1 MKKFVR
7 EHPAIALTF
16 VAMALGAIPMA
27 LVWSG
32 VLSSGFSQLG
42 ALSASAAG
50 IILAGVEGGRNRVRE
65 LLRRGLIWRVGIE
78 WWVVAIL
85 LGAGIGAG
93 SLILAELLAG
103 VPLDWGALGP
113 IWNVVP
119 MMILLIVFAGLGE
132 EFGWRGFLL
141 PRLQL
146 RHNALVSSLIVGA
159 FHTLWHLPLFFSDG
173 TDQYEMTQTLG
184 FFPAFLGY
192 SLVVI
197 GLAILFTWI
206 FNNTG
211 GSVLMV
217 AVAHGA
223 LNAWVGGYFDVA
235 GQTGP
240 VGRGFLLIMVSV
252 PSLAVL
258 LGFGAKDL
266 SRRYPRSTLQ
276 PPPESA

>member
-1 MKKFVR
+1 MQRFVR
-7 EHPAIALTF
+7 EHPALSLTVF
-16 VAMALGAIPMA
+16 AMALGLMPMA

-32 VLSSGFSQLG
+32 LLPSGFTQLG

-50 IILAGVEGGRNRVRE
+50 IILAGVEGGRNRIRE
-65 LLRRGLIWRVGIE
+65 LLRRGLIWRVGI
-78 WWVVAIL
+78 WWWLVAL
-85 LGAGIGAG
+85 LIGAGIAAG
-93 SLILAELLAG
+93 TLFLSELLAG

-119 MMILLIVFAGLGE
+119 MMLFLIILAGLGE

-159 FHTLWHLPLFFSDG
+159 FHSIWHLPLFFSEG
-173 TDQYEMTQTLG
+173 VDQYEMAQTLG

-235 GQTGP
+235 GQAGP
-240 VGRGFLLIMVSV
+240 VGRGFLLVMVLV
-252 PSLAVL
+252 PCLAVL
-258 LGFGAKDL
+258 LGFGPTDL
-266 SRRYPRSTLQ
+266 SRRSPRSTLQ
-276 PPPESA
+276 AAAEPT